1 MSKQGSASTKRGTL
15 IAEKWIERYRFHLI
29 GTVIIAICWLLSFNY
44 IFQNAVREQLVH
56 QEDERLGLEMEINS
70 VINTYEEFGTYIFEQ
85 VINTPEIL
93 SVVEEAG
100 RSDEEKQN
108 VLRDTLYDLLK
119 SDYDPLLLYHF
130 KQLQFHF
137 SNGDSFLRFNE
148 PDKYGDNLLSLRDSI
163 RIVNTEK
170 KPVFGFE
177 AGRVFNGY
185 RLVFPLIYQGHH
197 VGSAELAL
205 SLNGVTELLQDTY
218 PENNIIYI
226 LKKEVVEGAVFKEQQ
241 GNYVISGMSEVFL
254 IDREVSASIFNEEKG
269 AELYNQKTLVQQMRQ
284 GAQTRISEDKPF
296 SYSVTNHG
304 EVYLVQFLPILNVKQ
319 KTVGYFVS
327 SSLDDHDRVLQGKK
341 SNELLLV
348 TLVFLLVELLLFIYL
363 HERRNAKIR
372 ASMDGLTQICN
383 RLKFTE
389 VAKREMYRSIRYQKD
404 LCIIFFDLD
413 NFKQINDTYG
423 HSVGDVVLKSLA
435 TSIKPLLRGSD
446 ILARWGGEE
455 FIILLPE
462 TSSEGGMILAERIRT
477 MVAETSYELPRSV
490 TISLGV
496 AQRHPED
503 TQIDN
508 IIERADIAMYQ
519 AKNKGKNCCVLEELS
534 K

>member
-1 MSKQGSASTKRGTL
+1 M
-15 IAEKWIERYRFHLI
+15 
-29 GTVIIAICWLLSFNY
+29 
-44 IFQNAVREQLVH
+44 
-56 QEDERLGLEMEINS
+56 
-70 VINTYEEFGTYIFEQ
+70 
-85 VINTPEIL
+85 
-93 SVVEEAG
+93 
-100 RSDEEKQN
+100 
-108 VLRDTLYDLLK
+108 
-119 SDYDPLLLYHF
+119 
-130 KQLQFHF
+130 
-137 SNGDSFLRFNE
+137 
-148 PDKYGDNLLSLRDSI
+148 
-163 RIVNTEK
+163 
-170 KPVFGFE
+170 
-177 AGRVFNGY
+177 
-185 RLVFPLIYQGHH
+185 
-197 VGSAELAL
+197 
-205 SLNGVTELLQDTY
+205 
-218 PENNIIYI
+218 
-226 LKKEVVEGAVFKEQQ
+226 
-241 GNYVISGMSEVFL
+241 
-254 IDREVSASIFNEEKG
+254 
-269 AELYNQKTLVQQMRQ
+269 
-284 GAQTRISEDKPF
+284 
-296 SYSVTNHG
+296 
-304 EVYLVQFLPILNVKQ
+304 
-319 KTVGYFVS
+319 GYFVS

-372 ASMDGLTQICN
+372 ASMDGLTQIFN

-389 VAKREMYRSIRYQKD
+389 VAKREMYRSISYQKD

-462 TSSEGGMILAERIRT
+462 TSSEGGMILAKRIRT